1 MTEWKKLG
9 IPLEGLDITKPSSL
23 LDGFRN
29 YLFNSR
35 TEDLAK
41 AFTDPNGIEKLMKIA
56 NASSWGQ
63 INSNMK
69 ALFGLIPEEIKEGEP
84 EHIKQQNII
93 NNKLLQE
100 TGVN

>member
-1 MTEWKKLG
+1 
-9 IPLEGLDITKPSSL
+9 
-23 LDGFRN
+23 
-29 YLFNSR
+29 
-35 TEDLAK
+35 
-41 AFTDPNGIEKLMKIA
+41 
-56 NASSWGQ
+56 
-63 INSNMK
+63 MK